1 MGMGRAR
8 KFSSSC
14 SEASEG
20 PPSARAEGAS
30 SKLPISRS
38 QLPGR
43 ATHFLNILFPDFKA
57 ILLYIQIK
65 NFALV
70 AARRGKIRRSVFVAL
85 PVIVAV
91 GMAVDRKI
99 HPVFIHQ
106 HVVIVFIAL

>member
-1 MGMGRAR
+1 MGRAR
-8 KFSSSC
+8 KLSSSC

-70 AARRGKIRRSVFVAL
+70 AARRGKIGRSVFVAL

-91 GMAVDRKI
+91 GMAVEDRKSTRLNSS
-99 HPVFIHQ
+99 
-106 HVVIVFIAL
+106 HVRISYA